1 MTADEVAHHIKC
13 HPETVRQL
21 ARAQQIPAVKTGRR
35 WLFRLSQI
43 DEWLLAGRPTQTE
56 QPSLF
61 GEAAPGA

>member
-1 MTADEVAHHIKC
+1 MTADEVAQHIKC
-13 HPETVRQL
+13 HPETVREL

-56 QPSLF
+56 QQPLF
-61 GEAAPGA
+61 DQATPGR